1 MVDRHSYARFVV
13 TGQLAAVAR
22 ACRRAYAGVLVATV
36 LVAAATPLLAHHG
49 TSITY
54 YADKSM
60 TLTGVVT
67 EFVYGYPHPQ
77 LYFDVTDPAT
87 GKVAH
92 WGSELA
98 PTPLMMRNAGFKK
111 ESIKAGDMV
120 VITCSPHK
128 TPGAT
133 VCLARQ
139 IVINGKMV
147 PLGVPQVQPAPAEAS
162 K

>member
-1 MVDRHSYARFVV
+1 MRRSVIGFL
-13 TGQLAAVAR
+13 LAAAF
-22 ACRRAYAGVLVATV
+22 L
-36 LVAAATPLLAHHG
+36 AAAIPAGAHHG

-54 YADKSM
+54 YADKTI

-87 GKVAH
+87 GQVQH

-98 PTPLMMRNAGFKK
+98 PTPAMMRNVGFKK
-111 ESIKAGDMV
+111 DSIKAGDKV
-120 VITCSPHK
+120 TITCSPHK

-133 VCLARQ
+133 VCLARE
-139 IVINGKMV
+139 IVINGKLV
-147 PLGVPQVQPAPAEAS
+147 ALNAEQQKRVAAAETA